1 MVVHP
6 VKRDYIIN
14 TSFFVFRHP
23 VNALIGIAI
32 YIGISLLMTG
42 ILQTGASIASRDT
55 IPNWGWGLA
64 GGLIDILF
72 GFVLLSNPA
81 LTAASLP
88 FVVGFWIIVS
98 GIMSFADAFQ
108 SKKEGN
114 TLWGLGML
122 GGVLSVFIGYFI
134 MSNIL
139 VGALSYHNLDGD
151 WICYCGHCEHRHRIQ
166 TRNHFKQHYQ
176 PFKTIHDY

>member
-1 MVVHP
+1 M
-6 VKRDYIIN
+6 KTLQKIWWISLLRGIILVLLA
-14 TSFFVFRHP
+14 FFVFRHP
-23 VNALIGIAI
+23 VNALIGVAL
-32 YIGISLLMTG
+32 YIGISLLITG
-42 ILQTGASIASRDT
+42 IFQTGASIASRDT
-55 IPNWGWGLA
+55 IPNWGWVLA

-98 GIMSFADAFQ
+98 GIMSFSDAFQ

-114 TLWGLGML
+114 SLWGLSML

-139 VGALSYHNLDGD
+139 VGALAITTWMGIGFAIAGIVNIAIG
-151 WICYCGHCEHRHRIQ
+151 
-166 TRNHFKQHYQ
+166 FKL
-176 PFKTIHDY
+176 KSL